1 MATPIS
7 VIWHPSQEED
17 LLRIAEWA
25 MCRLIVDYNK
35 SRNFDI
41 LRPVTD
47 TALMVEKDIHI
58 VARSAGI
65 PMAGCRDDD
74 HAN

>member
-1 MATPIS
+1 
-7 VIWHPSQEED
+7 
-17 LLRIAEWA
+17 
-25 MCRLIVDYNK
+25 MCRLNVDYKN
-35 SRNFDI
+35 RNFDI
-41 LRPVTD
+41 FLPVAD

-58 VARSAGI
+58 VARLAGI